1 MAVSSVSESYLIVGA
16 GVFGAST
23 ALHLSRNKPEASIT
37 LMDRA
42 PFPDPI
48 AASYDINK
56 VVRADYEDIF
66 YCSLGLRAL
75 DYWRDDP
82 LWKPYFHQAGMVT
95 IVDEPDIA
103 RQIKENFDKLGVK
116 NQAELLT
123 PDDVRG
129 RFQGMYDDADYTN
142 IEEIFWNPESGWADA
157 AKALEATI
165 KAAID
170 NGVRYV
176 VESVT
181 SLVRNGTVCQG
192 VKTESGKEYTAD
204 TVILS
209 TGAYTARLLADSFP
223 DEPELQAGNRISA
236 AGVCEA
242 AIHLT
247 EEQRVRF
254 KDVPVF
260 VLDANTT
267 KGETMP
273 PNSKGELK
281 FIRDMKFANT
291 VVHPKTG
298 EKMMVPMT
306 GKKTSQWTQPDSVP
320 SGLRE
325 EIATVI
331 KGIYGKH
338 AADLQ
343 PATYRFCWYVSKSC
357 NVIECNDAKFLGTPL
372 RLTTT
377 SLSRPIQEFPIYTS
391 QQWELGM
398 DGNSCPFSVS
408 M

>member
-1 MAVSSVSESYLIVGA
+1 MYADA
-16 GVFGAST
+16 GYA
-23 ALHLSRNKPEASIT
+23 
-37 LMDRA
+37 
-42 PFPDPI
+42 
-48 AASYDINK
+48 
-56 VVRADYEDIF
+56 
-66 YCSLGLRAL
+66 
-75 DYWRDDP
+75 
-82 LWKPYFHQAGMVT
+82 
-95 IVDEPDIA
+95 
-103 RQIKENFDKLGVK
+103 
-116 NQAELLT
+116 
-123 PDDVRG
+123 
-129 RFQGMYDDADYTN
+129 N
-142 IEEIFWNPESGWADA
+142 IEEIFWNPEIGWAEA
-157 AKALEATI
+157 SNALEATI
-165 KAAID
+165 KAAIE
-170 NGVRYV
+170 NGVQYV

-181 SLVRNGTVCQG
+181 SLIRDGSVCQG
-192 VKTESGKEYTAD
+192 VETESGKEYTAD

-247 EEQRVRF
+247 EEQRSRF
-254 KDVPVF
+254 KDTPVF

-273 PNSKGELK
+273 PNSKGESK
-281 FIRDMKFANT
+281 FIRDVKFANT

-306 GKKTSQWTQPDSVP
+306 GNKTSQWTQPDSIP

-343 PATYRFCWYVSKSC
+343 PATYRFCWCVSVAVSSSAATML
-357 NVIECNDAKFLGTPL
+357 NSLGTRL
-372 RLTTT
+372 HLTTI
-377 SLSRPIQEFPIYTS
+377 SLYRPIQGSPIYTS

-398 DGNSCPFSVS
+398 DGNFCPFLVS
-408 M
+408 T